1 MKATSTSPK
10 AKDKLLRLGAV
21 LFWLLIWQL
30 GSMAVD
36 QEILLVSPV
45 SACATLIRLMGE
57 SSFYQAVFG
66 SFGRI
71 LAGFA
76 LSTVLGI
83 LLAALSCAFSPVRVL
98 LRPLLST
105 IKATPVASIVIL
117 ALIWIR
123 STNLSI
129 FISFLMVLPIAYEN
143 VLRGLDSA
151 DPKLL
156 EMARVFRLPFAGRVR
171 AIYAPAAFP
180 MLSDGGAPFAGHVL
194 ESRHRRRGHRPAAQF
209 HRLGAATGEAVLR
222 HAGDVRVDAGHHPSE
237 RGAGKTGGAAHHG
250 HTTENGGGE
259 VLTIRGICKS
269 FDGRPVL
276 ENVSFDFP
284 EAAVTA
290 LRGPSGCGKTT
301 LVNIILGL
309 LAPDAGDVLMPA
321 GSAHG
326 GGVSGGQAHR
336 TLFRGAERA
345 PHRARLGDGRTDPGG
360 AF

>member
-76 LSTVLGI
+76 LSALLGV
-83 LLAALSCAFSPVRVL
+83 LLAALSCAFFPVRVL

-129 FISFLMVLPIAYEN
+129 FISFLMVLPIVYEN

-171 AIYAPAAFP
+171 AIYAPSAFP
-180 MLSDGGAPFAGHVL
+180 LLLTAVRLSLGMCWKAGIAAEVIAQPRNSIGSALQQAKLFFATPEMFAWTLAIILLSVGLEKLVVL
-194 ESRHRRRGHRPAAQF
+194 LITAAQK
-209 HRLGAATGEAVLR
+209 RME
-222 HAGDVRVDAGHHPSE
+222 
-237 RGAGKTGGAAHHG
+237 
-250 HTTENGGGE
+250 
-259 VLTIRGICKS
+259 
-269 FDGRPVL
+269 
-276 ENVSFDFP
+276 
-284 EAAVTA
+284 
-290 LRGPSGCGKTT
+290 
-301 LVNIILGL
+301 
-309 LAPDAGDVLMPA
+309 
-321 GSAHG
+321 
-326 GGVSGGQAHR
+326 GQ
-336 TLFRGAERA
+336 TC
-345 PHRARLGDGRTDPGG
+345 
-360 AF
+360 

>member
-129 FISFLMVLPIAYEN
+129 FISFLMAVSYTHLYY
-143 VLRGLDSA
+143 L
-151 DPKLL
+151 
-156 EMARVFRLPFAGRVR
+156 R
-171 AIYAPAAFP
+171 AILQRWRRDGILTAAKLAADKGRHEQRSTPAWWQKNPALDYEQRKYSPEFY
-180 MLSDGGAPFAGHVL
+180 
-194 ESRHRRRGHRPAAQF
+194 ESLFTP
-209 HRLGAATGEAVLR
+209 L
-222 HAGDVRVDAGHHPSE
+222 P
-237 RGAGKTGGAAHHG
+237 
-250 HTTENGGGE
+250 TE
-259 VLTIRGICKS
+259 
-269 FDGRPVL
+269 
-276 ENVSFDFP
+276 
-284 EAAVTA
+284 
-290 LRGPSGCGKTT
+290 
-301 LVNIILGL
+301 
-309 LAPDAGDVLMPA
+309 
-321 GSAHG
+321 
-326 GGVSGGQAHR
+326 
-336 TLFRGAERA
+336 
-345 PHRARLGDGRTDPGG
+345 
-360 AF
+360 

>member
-1 MKATSTSPK
+1 MKATSTSQR
-10 AKDKLLRLGAV
+10 AKNKLLRLGAV

-76 LSTVLGI
+76 LSALLGV
-83 LLAALSCAFSPVRVL
+83 LLAALSCALFPARVL
-98 LRPLLST
+98 VRPLLST
-105 IKATPVASIVIL
+105 IQATPVASITIL

-129 FISFLMVLPIAYEN
+129 FISFLMVLPIVYEN

-171 AIYAPAAFP
+171 AIYAPSAFP
-180 MLSDGGAPFAGHVL
+180 MLLTAVRLSLGMCWKAGIAAEVIAQPRNSIGSALQQAKLFFATPEMFAWTLAIILLSVGLEKLVVL
-194 ESRHRRRGHRPAAQF
+194 LITAAQK
-209 HRLGAATGEAVLR
+209 RME
-222 HAGDVRVDAGHHPSE
+222 
-237 RGAGKTGGAAHHG
+237 
-250 HTTENGGGE
+250 
-259 VLTIRGICKS
+259 
-269 FDGRPVL
+269 
-276 ENVSFDFP
+276 
-284 EAAVTA
+284 
-290 LRGPSGCGKTT
+290 
-301 LVNIILGL
+301 
-309 LAPDAGDVLMPA
+309 
-321 GSAHG
+321 
-326 GGVSGGQAHR
+326 GQ
-336 TLFRGAERA
+336 TC
-345 PHRARLGDGRTDPGG
+345 
-360 AF
+360 